1 MDLRILNT
9 FIQVAE
15 ANSFTRAGERLGYA
29 QPTVS
34 FQIKQLEEQLGVRLF
49 DRIGH
54 TVRLTDEGRA
64 ALRHAQQ
71 ICKLC
76 AEMTNSERLRN
87 VAGTVRVGMADSLCA
102 ALVEER
108 FHRFREDY
116 PHIHIVITTAGTNE
130 LFRLLDHNEVDVV
143 CTLDNHICDMN
154 YVVADEQK
162 MGAHFVVP
170 AGHALAAADS
180 VCMKDLLKE
189 TFLLTE
195 KNMSYRRLLDEW
207 LARESQEIQPVLE
220 IGSARL
226 ICELV
231 EKGVGVSFLPDYV
244 TGRAVREG
252 RVVRL
257 TVREFEPDLWKQLLY
272 HREKW
277 VSEQMQAV
285 ITHLSEPI
293 LE

>member
-257 TVREFEPDLWKQLLY
+257 TVRGFEPDLWKQLLY

>member
-15 ANSFTRAGERLGYA
+15 ANSFTRAGERLGYS

-54 TVRLTDEGRA
+54 TVRLTDKGHA
-64 ALRHAQQ
+64 ALLRAQQ

-76 AEMTNSERLRN
+76 GELTSGELPHD

-102 ALVEER
+102 ALVEDR
-108 FHRFREDY
+108 FHRFREEY
-116 PHIHIVITTAGTNE
+116 PHIHVVIITAGTDE
-130 LFRLLDHNEVDVV
+130 LFRLLDHNEVDMV
-143 CTLDNHICDMN
+143 CTLDSHICDMN
-154 YVVADEQK
+154 YVVADEQR

-170 AGHALAAADS
+170 AGHALACADS
-180 VCMKDLLKE
+180 VRMEDLLNE

-207 LARESQEIQPVLE
+207 LARESREIRPVLE

-244 TGRAVREG
+244 TGCAVREG
-252 RVVRL
+252 LIVRL
-257 TVREFEPDLWKQLLY
+257 AVRDFEPDLWKQLLY

-293 LE
+293 FE